1 MTDPNLPPERV
12 VHQTTINTSS
22 PSPRKGGG
30 AGLAFVVGGLVVLVA
45 IIAWFVFGSG
55 RVPEPERPNLDVDI
69 TLPTPRLPEVPDR
82 PAPPEL
88 PRPSEPPQVATP
100 PSQD

>member
-69 TLPTPRLPEVPDR
+69 TVPTPRLPEVPDR

-88 PRPSEPPQVATP
+88 PRPSEPPQVATQ